1 MMDFVDSGGK
11 INKNGKIG
19 IHFLLKKENISLIKI
34 S

>member
-19 IHFLLKKENISLIKI
+19 IHFLLKKENILID
-34 S
+34 